1 MIRVGVGFDSH
12 PFVEGR
18 PLILGGQHIPYERGL
33 AGYSDADAV
42 AHALTDALLGAAGA
56 GDMCQSRNH
65 LAMPSSACS
74 GTFERCGGSSMSA
87 VPTAR
92 KRSRISR

>member
-33 AGYSDADAV
+33 PA
-42 AHALTDALLGAAGA
+42 TP
-56 GDMCQSRNH
+56 
-65 LAMPSSACS
+65 MPMPWPM
-74 GTFERCGGSSMSA
+74 R
-87 VPTAR
+87 
-92 KRSRISR
+92 